1 MAPRRQSVKNSLL
14 TIIESPYAG
23 DRERNRIYLQR
34 AIRNS
39 VGYGELPFASHG
51 FFTFVYDDLDPQ
63 QRNLGINL
71 GYAYWRF
78 AERVV
83 FYIDYGMSN
92 GMQAAERRLK
102 DHYPDMLTAHRR
114 IGKNE
119 ETWSKSRTSPD
130 D

>member
-1 MAPRRQSVKNSLL
+1 VRNNLL

-23 DRERNRIYLQR
+23 DRARNHIYLQR
-34 AIRNS
+34 AIRDS
-39 VGYGELPFASHG
+39 VARNELPFASHG

-63 QRNLGINL
+63 QRRLGISL
-71 GYAYWRF
+71 GYGFWRF

-102 DHYPDMLTAHRR
+102 DSFPNMKTAVRR
-114 IGKNE
+114 IGKN
-119 ETWSKSRTSPD
+119 D

>member
-1 MAPRRQSVKNSLL
+1 VRNNLL

-23 DRERNRIYLQR
+23 DRARNHIYLQR
-34 AIRNS
+34 AIRDS
-39 VGYGELPFASHG
+39 VARNELPFASHG

-63 QRNLGINL
+63 QRRLGISL
-71 GYAYWRF
+71 GYGFWRF

-102 DHYPDMLTAHRR
+102 DSFPNMKTAVRR
-114 IGKNE
+114 IGKNY
-119 ETWSKSRTSPD
+119 D
-130 D
+130 